1 MYEPAP
7 GLIAAFRSLH
17 RVMIYSLTVN
27 IDSLRNSVDLSV
39 KFPRRHEAPHGK
51 ISGSNAVSVG
61 NSISGQ
67 HITEAII
74 CNALTFAFEKLRI
87 IIQQNE
93 IVEAIIFPVI

>member
-1 MYEPAP
+1 MYQPAT

-17 RVMIYSLTVN
+17 RVTVNFLSVN
-27 IDSLRNSVDLSV
+27 IDRLRNSVDLSV
-39 KFPRRHEAPHGK
+39 EFPRRHEAPYGK
-51 ISGSNAVSVG
+51 ISGGNAVSVR